1 MVWFQCEDCGENLK
15 KPKLANH
22 FRICSAFKLSCIDCG
37 EMFGQQAVQGHT
49 QCITEA
55 EKYGPK
61 GQGKASSN
69 NNTPAKTND
78 KDSKQQPDFDIRVG
92 LSERPPWICSIC
104 NTKATSEQTLLL
116 HAEGKKHRAKARAFH
131 ASKQAP
137 KQGGESKPNSVLPST
152 EGEKKETDGNEGVD
166 EAKTTERQNDHNP
179 YSVEVAENVIN
190 KKRKHDE
197 SENGIP
203 DANGNC
209 DREVILAGKSDS
221 DVKKVK
227 KGTTT
232 TEDTLQ
238 KIKWKKFIKSSL
250 KTSPD
255 GAMKIKKLKTLV
267 LKVMKESGIA
277 DAEIQLGDTL
287 EHKIN
292 SSKRFIMDGK
302 YVRLA
307 PKA

>member
-61 GQGKASSN
+61 GQGWASSN
-69 NNTPAKTND
+69 NNTPAKAN
-78 KDSKQQPDFDIRVG
+78 KNDSKGQPDFDIRVG
-92 LSERPPWICSIC
+92 LSERPPWFCSLC

-116 HAEGKKHRAKARAFH
+116 HAEGKKHRAKARVFH
-131 ASKQAP
+131 ASKQPP
-137 KQGGESKPNSVLPST
+137 KQGGESTPNSALPGT
-152 EGEKKETDGNEGVD
+152 YVEKKETDENEGVD
-166 EAKTTERQNDHNP
+166 QARTTERQSDHDLH
-179 YSVEVAENVIN
+179 SVVVAENVIK
-190 KKRKHDE
+190 KKRKHDD

-209 DREVILAGKSDS
+209 DGEVIQAGNSDS
-221 DVKKVK
+221 DAKKAK
-227 KGTTT
+227 KGAAT
-232 TEDTLQ
+232 TEDALQ
-238 KIKWKKFIKSSL
+238 KIYWKKLIKSSL
-250 KTSPD
+250 KTSSD
-255 GAMKIKKLKTLV
+255 GAMKIKKLKKLV
-267 LKVMKESGIA
+267 LKVMKESDIA
-277 DAEIQLGDTL
+277 DAESQLGDTF

-292 SSKRFIMDGK
+292 SSKRFIVDGK

-307 PKA
+307 PKV